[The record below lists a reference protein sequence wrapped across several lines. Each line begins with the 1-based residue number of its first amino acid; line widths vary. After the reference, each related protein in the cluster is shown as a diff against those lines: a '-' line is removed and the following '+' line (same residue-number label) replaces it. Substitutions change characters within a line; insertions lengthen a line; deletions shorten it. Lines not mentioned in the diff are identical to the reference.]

1 MTRNEIRARVKQVLG
16 GLVPDFDL
24 AGLKPG
30 ASLRESLEADSMD
43 VLNFVTALHAE
54 FGVEI
59 PELDYRK
66 VDTFEGCVDYL
77 ATALGKRREEP

>member
-1 MTRNEIRARVKQVLG
+1 MTRSEIRARVKQVLRA
-16 GLVPDFDL
+16 LVPGFDL

-66 VDTFEGCVDYL
+66 IDTLEGCVHYL
-77 ATALGKRREEP
+77 AAALANRRERP

>member
-1 MTRNEIRARVKQVLG
+1 MTRREIRARVKQVLRA
-16 GLVPDFDL
+16 LVPEFDF

-30 ASLRESLEADSMD
+30 ASLRESLETDSMD
-43 VLNFVTALHAE
+43 VLNFVTALHSE

-66 VDTFEGCVDYL
+66 IDTLQGCVGYL
-77 ATALGKRREEP
+77 AAALANRRGRA